1 MFRPHRIGL
10 AITRFERLLTTN
22 QESRPTPCRCAT
34 QRFSP
39 KKGQFLPGV
48 PATPSHHINGAFAA
62 DMMPEALAGPAVWH
76 GLAAKARRSVVCRI
90 FLLK

>member
-1 MFRPHRIGL
+1 MCEI
-10 AITRFERLLTTN
+10 A
-22 QESRPTPCRCAT
+22 
-34 QRFSP
+34 
-39 KKGQFLPGV
+39 KKPVFASVARAL
-48 PATPSHHINGAFAA
+48 SHHINGAFAA